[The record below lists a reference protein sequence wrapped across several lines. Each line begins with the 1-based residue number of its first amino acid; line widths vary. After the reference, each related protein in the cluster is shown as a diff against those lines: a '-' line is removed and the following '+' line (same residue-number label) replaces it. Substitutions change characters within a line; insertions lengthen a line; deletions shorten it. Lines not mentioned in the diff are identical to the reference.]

1 MYQSRPWAVVYG
13 YIIGSNTNSS
23 AESVASLVFVP
34 GQGKGRADSKE
45 GPGNMGSDGTGLSLH
60 CRNGY
65 ITKSSVQD

>member
-1 MYQSRPWAVVYG
+1 M
-13 YIIGSNTNSS
+13 
-23 AESVASLVFVP
+23 ASLVFVP